1 MGGAYAFD
9 NTNCLDNCEETGGI
23 LSPVDPGEMSDVIE
37 CGLEEIAIIPPS
49 TKDSDS
55 SVEVFR
61 YSFILFI
68 WDGRGLC
75 YL

>member
-1 MGGAYAFD
+1 M
-9 NTNCLDNCEETGGI
+9 
-23 LSPVDPGEMSDVIE
+23 LSPVDQGEMSDAIDLLD

-55 SVEVFR
+55 NIEVFK
-61 YSFILFI
+61 YGFILYI

-75 YL
+75 Y

>member
-1 MGGAYAFD
+1 M
-9 NTNCLDNCEETGGI
+9 

-55 SVEVFR
+55 NIEVFK
-61 YSFILFI
+61 YSFILYI
-68 WDGRGLC
+68 WDGMGLC
-75 YL
+75 Y